1 MIRVKISLGKTIE
14 NEQSQT
20 DGQDINVGFFVNFGP
35 CVCRGFL
42 CFVKQNSLDKA
53 NSINTAEISERA
65 VLKYSLSTLIC
76 TDKIFCKT

>member
-20 DGQDINVGFFVNFGP
+20 DGQDINVGFFVNFGL
-35 CVCRGFL
+35 CACRGFL

-76 TDKIFCKT
+76 AVKIFCKT